1 MARCETIEFQRI
13 CMASTEQIQALVFDT
28 LDEVN
33 PQLPPDMRLARK
45 TDEVL
50 FGRDGKLDSLALVT
64 VIVAV
69 EEKINNEL
77 NAAISLSDER
87 AMSRQRSPFR
97 TVESLVAYVQQLLN
111 EQPAR

>member
-1 MARCETIEFQRI
+1 
-13 CMASTEQIQALVFDT
+13 MASTEQIQTLVFDT

-33 PQLPPDMRLARK
+33 PQLPAEMRLARK
-45 TDEVL
+45 TGEIL

-64 VIVAV
+64 LIVAV
-69 EEKINNEL
+69 EEKINTEL
-77 NAAISLSDER
+77 GATISLADER

-97 TVESLVAYVQQLLN
+97 TVESLVAYVQQLLD